1 MLSNTLLRNRLSQ
14 ALILF
19 RNSQQ
24 VRTFGLL
31 DRLTQFV
38 SRAGAPTS
46 QDAQKAEAFKF
57 QMDFMLDDAR
67 STYTLADHFTLLQK
81 LAEKSGATGWRKM
94 LLTDA
99 QKSELEEHLVDLKI
113 ADLLSP
119 EELKFAQ
126 FSSTST
132 SSSSL
137 TSHSLFEATA
147 KAKLASKLG
156 IAIPR
161 VNKFI
166 EGYRQAASINHWLRG
181 RRAAGKALPNTLEE
195 YAHAMVADK
204 VGHSKEAQKKQ
215 MGKLKH
221 HHSMVRKI

>member
-81 LAEKSGATGWRKM
+81 
-94 LLTDA
+94 
-99 QKSELEEHLVDLKI
+99 QDLKNYSY
-113 ADLLSP
+113 DL
-119 EELKFAQ
+119 
-126 FSSTST
+126 
-132 SSSSL
+132 
-137 TSHSLFEATA
+137 
-147 KAKLASKLG
+147 
-156 IAIPR
+156 I
-161 VNKFI
+161 
-166 EGYRQAASINHWLRG
+166 
-181 RRAAGKALPNTLEE
+181 
-195 YAHAMVADK
+195 
-204 VGHSKEAQKKQ
+204 
-215 MGKLKH
+215 
-221 HHSMVRKI
+221 